1 MNTPA
6 TAATWGTP
14 PVKTR
19 RSRVRLDSVSDTR
32 REAARVY
39 RKAVSGD
46 LKVED
51 ASRLVNMLSIIG
63 RMVSDGDFEKR
74 LEALERGET

>member
-19 RSRVRLDSVSDTR
+19 RSRVRLDSVFDTR
-32 REAARVY
+32 REAARIY

-51 ASRLVNMLSIIG
+51 ASRLVNMLAILSRMIETGEFEG
-63 RMVSDGDFEKR
+63 RLAQ
-74 LEALERGET
+74 LESLTQ

>member
-1 MNTPA
+1 VNSVEQQDTSD
-6 TAATWGTP
+6 GTP
-14 PVKTR
+14 VKPR
-19 RSRVRLDSVSDTR
+19 RSRVRLDTVSDAR
-32 REAARVY
+32 REAARIY
-39 RKAVSGD
+39 RKAVCGD

-51 ASRLVNMLSIIG
+51 ASRLVNMLAIIG